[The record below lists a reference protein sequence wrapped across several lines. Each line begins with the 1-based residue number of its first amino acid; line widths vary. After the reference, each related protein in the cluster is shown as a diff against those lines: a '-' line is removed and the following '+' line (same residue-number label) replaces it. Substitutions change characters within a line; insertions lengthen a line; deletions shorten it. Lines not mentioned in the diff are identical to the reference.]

1 MNISELSIQLRELS
15 DNYSRQRITFDEY
28 RSKRKF
34 LLDEIDET
42 LNYQRYAKI
51 PQNVEETEDSN
62 SVDNGMPEVV
72 SKVFE
77 DDIKNNGAE

>member
-15 DNYSRQRITFDEY
+15 DNYSRQRIAFDEY

-34 LLDEIDET
+34 LLDEIDQT
-42 LNYQRYAKI
+42 LNHQGYAKT
-51 PQNVEETEDSN
+51 PQNVEETKDSN
-62 SVDNGMPEVV
+62 SVDNGMSEIV